1 MYICVYICV
10 YIYIYNYINEICFYF
25 YYFLCVHIT
34 SRLITLHWAT
44 NKGLIGF
51 SVCLWVFCLHTNLST
66 ISVLGAYRGQK
77 RAANLLEMGLQM
89 GMKHHVGAGNQTQ
102 VL

>member
-1 MYICVYICV
+1 MKSAASVFIFIMFFCV
-10 YIYIYNYINEICFYF
+10 
-25 YYFLCVHIT
+25 CVHMT
-34 SRLITLHWAT
+34 LRLITLHWVT
-44 NKGLIGF
+44 NKGLICF

-89 GMKHHVGAGNQTQ
+89 GMKHHVRAGNQTQ